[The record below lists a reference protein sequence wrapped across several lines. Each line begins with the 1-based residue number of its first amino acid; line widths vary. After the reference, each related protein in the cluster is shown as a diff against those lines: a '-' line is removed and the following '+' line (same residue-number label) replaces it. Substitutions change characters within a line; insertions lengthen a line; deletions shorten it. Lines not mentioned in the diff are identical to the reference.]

1 MDPDEERDFAGPP
14 SDFELEEDI
23 QILATLLKHITACI
37 DATDIALLLQE
48 IPVHP
53 PVVIPART
61 MQEAVQAN
69 YLPPLDVDA
78 ANVFFQS
85 DFSTFEPIDLIPG
98 SVMQRAGVPTL
109 YDSASNQL
117 LPCLYICP
125 VTNVHGRA

>member
-37 DATDIALLLQE
+37 DAADIAPLLQD

-69 YLPPLDVDA
+69 YLPPLDRLDVDA
-78 ANVFFQS
+78 ANAFSQS
-85 DFSTFEPIDLIPG
+85 DFSSFEPINLTPG

-109 YDSASNQL
+109 YDSASNPL
-117 LPCLYICP
+117 GKLHFFSEMFL
-125 VTNVHGRA
+125 RK